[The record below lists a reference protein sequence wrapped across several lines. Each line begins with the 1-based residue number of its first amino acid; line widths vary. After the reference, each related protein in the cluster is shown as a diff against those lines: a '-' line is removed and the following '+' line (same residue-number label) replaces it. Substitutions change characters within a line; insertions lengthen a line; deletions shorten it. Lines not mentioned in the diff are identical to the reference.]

1 MFDDR
6 ALALEEKIKE
16 LNKREEDKAKIKL
29 GLMIKG
35 GQMTSLGRAIHQFEN
50 ILDKS
55 TIQAIWDDCHADNSI
70 DPSMRIPPKFA
81 LHLSKAR
88 SQYADKIELLHDALV
103 GGALGAFTHDEI
115 VEITKCTTH
124 QVSDAILNHM
134 KGQVMTPSLKDE
146 IKESLIPHLIV
157 PFFKRPHEDYFTMT
171 KTEIIREVVKNGILE
186 KYSNTNLAKILQI
199 SDRTV
204 RYVLESDADLKPH
217 GLSALALQLKAD
229 PDYQTSRFPTR
240 NAWLIA
246 IFQHEQYKTL
256 RTSEIAKVGF
266 CPLSNVSTIKARLR
280 DTEPKQEQPKQEQP
294 KQEQPKVEIQVEAQ
308 PKQAEEQPK
317 VEAQPKQEQAVEVKL
332 IGQGEKIVSKQ
343 KIDDLLLAL
352 YPEGISREQIRNLSK
367 VIKHL
372 KQAIR
377 SKG

>member
-1 MFDDR
+1 
-6 ALALEEKIKE
+6 LALEEKIKE

-35 GQMTSLGRAIHQFEN
+35 GQITGLGRAIHQFEN

-55 TIQAIWDDCHADNSI
+55 TIQAIWDDCHADNTI

-81 LHLSKAR
+81 LHLSKAL

-115 VEITKCTTH
+115 VEITKCTTR

-343 KIDDLLLAL
+343 KIDDLLLVL

>member
-81 LHLSKAR
+81 LHLSKAL

-171 KTEIIREVVKNGILE
+171 KTEIIREVVKNGVLE

-294 KQEQPKVEIQVEAQ
+294 KVEIQVEAQ

-372 KQAIR
+372 KRAIR
-377 SKG
+377 SRG

>member
-6 ALALEEKIKE
+6 ALALEDKIKD

-81 LHLSKAR
+81 LHLSKAL

-103 GGALGAFTHDEI
+103 GGALGVFTHDEI
-115 VEITKCTTH
+115 VQITKCTTH

-146 IKESLIPHLIV
+146 IKESLIPHLII

-171 KTEIIREVVKNGILE
+171 KTEIIREVVSNGILE

-217 GLSALALQLKAD
+217 GLSSLALQLKAD

-266 CPLSNVSTIKARLR
+266 CPLSNVSTIKARMR
-280 DTEPKQEQPKQEQP
+280 EQEQPKQEQP
-294 KQEQPKVEIQVEAQ
+294 KREQPKVEIQVEAQ
-308 PKQAEEQPK
+308 PKQE
-317 VEAQPKQEQAVEVKL
+317 QPKQEQAVKEDL
-332 IGQGEKIVSKQ
+332 IGQGDMIVSKQ
-343 KIDDLLLAL
+343 KIDDLLLVL

>member
-6 ALALEEKIKE
+6 ALALEDKIKD

-35 GQMTSLGRAIHQFEN
+35 GQISGLGRAIHQFEN

-81 LHLSKAR
+81 LHLSK
-88 SQYADKIELLHDALV
+88 SLTQYADKIELLHDALA
-103 GGALGAFTHDEI
+103 GGAMGVFTHDEI
-115 VEITKCTTH
+115 VQITKCTTH

-157 PFFKRPHEDYFTMT
+157 PLFKRPHEDYFTMT

-217 GLSALALQLKAD
+217 GLSSLALQLKAD
-229 PDYQTSRFPTR
+229 PDFQTSRFPTR

-266 CPLSNVSTIKARLR
+266 CPLSNVSNIKARI
-280 DTEPKQEQPKQEQP
+280 KQDQP

-308 PKQAEEQPK
+308 EQPKQEQPK
-317 VEAQPKQEQAVEVKL
+317 VEVQPKQEQAVEVKL

-377 SKG
+377 SRG

>member
-6 ALALEEKIKE
+6 ALALEDKIKD

-35 GQMTSLGRAIHQFEN
+35 GQITGLGRAIHQFEN

-81 LHLSKAR
+81 LHLSKAL
-88 SQYADKIELLHDALV
+88 SQYTDKIELLHDALV

-115 VEITKCTTH
+115 VEITKCTTR

-171 KTEIIREVVKNGILE
+171 KTEIIREVVKNGVLE

-217 GLSALALQLKAD
+217 GLSSLALQLKAD
-229 PDYQTSRFPTR
+229 PDFQTSRFPTR
-240 NAWLIA
+240 NAWLVA

-266 CPLSNVSTIKARLR
+266 CPLSNVSNIKARMR
-280 DTEPKQEQPKQEQP
+280 DTEPKQD
-294 KQEQPKVEIQVEAQ
+294 QPKVKIQVEAQEQ
-308 PKQAEEQPK
+308 PKQAEEQLK
-317 VEAQPKQEQAVEVKL
+317 VEVQVEEQPKQEQAVEVKS
-332 IGQGEKIVSKQ
+332 IGQGDMIVSKQ
-343 KIDDLLLAL
+343 KIDDLLLVL

-367 VIKHL
+367 VIKYL
-372 KQAIR
+372 KKAIR
-377 SKG
+377 SRG

>member
-35 GQMTSLGRAIHQFEN
+35 GQISGLGRAIHQFEN

-55 TIQAIWDDCHADNSI
+55 TIQAIWDDCHADNAI

-81 LHLSKAR
+81 LHLSK
-88 SQYADKIELLHDALV
+88 SLTQYTDKIELLHDALA
-103 GGALGAFTHDEI
+103 GGAMGVFTHDEI
-115 VEITKCTTH
+115 VQITKCTTR

-171 KTEIIREVVKNGILE
+171 KTEIIREVVKNGVLE

-217 GLSALALQLKAD
+217 GLSNLALQLKAD

-266 CPLSNVSTIKARLR
+266 CPLSNVSTIKARMR
-280 DTEPKQEQPKQEQP
+280 DTEPKPKQDQPKQDQPKQEQP
-294 KQEQPKVEIQVEAQ
+294 KQEQPKVEVQVE
-308 PKQAEEQPK
+308 E
-317 VEAQPKQEQAVEVKL
+317 QPKQEQAVEVKS
-332 IGQGEKIVSKQ
+332 IGQGDMIVSKQ
-343 KIDDLLLAL
+343 KIDHLLLAL

-372 KQAIR
+372 KRAIR
-377 SKG
+377 SRG